1 MSDAAVAAPLPERTG
16 DAHCLRTVSLQHGFH
31 SGDIVALRESGGSAK
46 AQKTDDGSGLRGL
59 VYRVQETRIIVAV
72 DGDNADEVL
81 SCAQSLLLGARG
93 VKMRGAHT
101 LSAPA
106 VGRGW
111 PAANVQGGQ

>member
-1 MSDAAVAAPLPERTG
+1 MPDAAVAAPLPERTA

-81 SCAQSLLLGARG
+81 SCARG
-93 VKMRGAHT
+93 MKMRGAHT

>member
-1 MSDAAVAAPLPERTG
+1 VKKFADARRGCCCAGAGAHG
-16 DAHCLRTVSLQHGFH
+16 CFHCLRTVSLQHGFH

-81 SCAQSLLLGARG
+81 SCA
-93 VKMRGAHT
+93 
-101 LSAPA
+101 
-106 VGRGW
+106 
-111 PAANVQGGQ
+111 